1 MKKILALAIV
11 AVMAFA
17 CVFSASAAEFTLPDL
32 DATAWWTHNEAN
44 QVKIEVGTTD
54 LSFTETHNANLESIC
69 TNTAAP
75 HADHFYHCASALLYT
90 SDDGKMGTAGYYEL
104 WVNRGDNYGWTVPQN
119 DITSGYY
126 NADLNAH
133 SGADALATVG
143 ITWTSTFAEGF
154 VWADWMAAHATGMK
168 TTLHIVRD
176 EAGITMT
183 HNAGDMITSV
193 VTLPVPADEEIWLSL
208 TGDGVILSGI
218 TGSFTAPASEEPAP
232 TGDLIVLPIALMCI
246 SAGAVLTLGKKK

>member
-17 CVFSASAAEFTLPDL
+17 CVFSASAAEFTMPDL
-32 DATAWWTHNEAN
+32 DCTKWWTHDPAN
-44 QVKIEVGTTD
+44 QMEIKEGTTVIKYT
-54 LSFTETHNANLESIC
+54 STTNASC
-69 TNTAAP
+69 ADTN
-75 HADHFYHCASALLYT
+75 FYHVPSVLLYT

-119 DITSGYY
+119 DVTSGYY
-126 NADLNAH
+126 NAELNAH

-154 VWADWMAAHATGMK
+154 VWENWIPTLKQGAACEVT
-168 TTLHIVRD
+168 IVREGD
-176 EAGITMT
+176 VITMT
-183 HNAGDMITSV
+183 QNVADLIVST
-193 VTLPVPADEEIWLSL
+193 VTLPVPADEGIWISL

-218 TGSFTAPASEEPAP
+218 SGTYTAPAVEDPAP

>member
-17 CVFSASAAEFTLPDL
+17 CVFSASAAEFTMPDL
-32 DATAWWTHNEAN
+32 DASAWWTHNPAN
-44 QVKIEVGTTD
+44 QMEIKEGTTVIKYT
-54 LSFTETHNANLESIC
+54 STTNASC
-69 TNTAAP
+69 
-75 HADHFYHCASALLYT
+75 ADANWYHVPSVLLYT
-90 SDDGKMGTAGYYEL
+90 SDDGKMGTAGYKEL
-104 WVNRGDNYGWTVPQN
+104 WLNRGDNYGWTIVG
-119 DITSGYY
+119 DAGFY

-154 VWADWMAAHATGMK
+154 VWENWIPTLKQGAACEVT
-168 TTLHIVRD
+168 IVREGD
-176 EAGITMT
+176 VITMT
-183 HNAGDMITSV
+183 QNVANLIVST
-193 VTLPVPADEEIWLSL
+193 VTLPVPADEGIWISL

-218 TGSFTAPASEEPAP
+218 TGTYTAPAVEDPAP